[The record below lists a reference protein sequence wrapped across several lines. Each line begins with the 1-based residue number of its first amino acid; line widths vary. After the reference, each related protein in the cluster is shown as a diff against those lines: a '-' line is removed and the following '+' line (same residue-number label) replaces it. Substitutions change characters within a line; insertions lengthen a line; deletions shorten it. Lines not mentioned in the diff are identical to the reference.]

1 MIVDGSWCCTPIWS
15 KTLRKPML
23 FLHIQQWS
31 LPLSEMFSV
40 NWFINFCR
48 MGNLQE
54 TPMFLVKSCVIHC
67 FRLRFSHL
75 NQSIDQLG
83 TVSISKSEFIF
94 SRWLGRFLASLGRR
108 TGSMFWGEL
117 ISLSENIWKQKT
129 FPGAKSFESEA
140 FDSVWLRLTLLRDYS
155 IGECDP
161 TWHNM

>member
-1 MIVDGSWCCTPIWS
+1 MLHSLVQKTSETHVVSAYPTVIPTTFRDVFGQLVHQLLSDGKIC
-15 KTLRKPML
+15 RR
-23 FLHIQQWS
+23 
-31 LPLSEMFSV
+31 PLCFM
-40 NWFINFCR
+40 
-48 MGNLQE
+48 
-54 TPMFLVKSCVIHC
+54 VKSCVIHC

-75 NQSIDQLG
+75 NQSNDQLG

-140 FDSVWLRLTLLRDYS
+140 FDSVWQRLTLLRDYS

>member
-1 MIVDGSWCCTPIWS
+1 MLHSLVQKTSETHVVSAYPTVIPTTFRDAFGQLVHQLLSDGKI
-15 KTLRKPML
+15 
-23 FLHIQQWS
+23 
-31 LPLSEMFSV
+31 
-40 NWFINFCR
+40 CR
-48 MGNLQE
+48 RRLCFMV
-54 TPMFLVKSCVIHC
+54 TSCVIHC

-140 FDSVWLRLTLLRDYS
+140 FDCVWLRSTLLRDYS

>member
-1 MIVDGSWCCTPIWS
+1 MLHSLVQKTSETHVVSAYPTVIPTTFRDVFGQLVHQLLSDGKIC
-15 KTLRKPML
+15 RR
-23 FLHIQQWS
+23 
-31 LPLSEMFSV
+31 PLCFM
-40 NWFINFCR
+40 
-48 MGNLQE
+48 
-54 TPMFLVKSCVIHC
+54 VKSCVIHC

-155 IGECDP
+155 IGECAP